1 VKNHRSDVVNSLFSI
16 SWCVYKPIS

>member
-16 SWCVYKPIS
+16 SWCVYKPIG